1 MVLND
6 PLANALST
14 IINNERRNRRECIVQ
29 PASKVISTVLRI
41 FQRNGYIGEI
51 ELIEDGRSG
60 KLRVQ
65 LLGRVNGCRVVKP
78 RHSVRVNEYEYW
90 ERRFLPAAGFGTLV
104 VSTPKGLMS
113 HTEAMNQRLGGR
125 LIAYIF

>member
-41 FQRNGYIGEI
+41 FQRSGYIGEI

-65 LLGRVNGCRVVKP
+65 LLGRVNNCRVIKP
-78 RHSVRVNEYEYW
+78 RYSVKVAEYERW
-90 ERRFLPAAGFGTLV
+90 ERRYLPAAGFGALV
-104 VSTPKGLMS
+104 VSTPQGLMS
-113 HTEAMNQRLGGR
+113 HNEAVNKHLGGR
-125 LIAYIF
+125 LIAYIY